1 MGIHMKMFKT
11 LVATSILASV
21 PAAAIADPV
30 VYGKANLTV
39 QSSDDGTD
47 STTEIKSNASR
58 LGIKGSQK
66 LDNGLEMVYQYE
78 VQVDVSDESKE
89 LNLTSR
95 SQFIGIRGSF
105 GEVLLGRND
114 TVLKQSQGKVDVFSD
129 LEGDLKVLWK
139 GENRMNDSITYKSPK
154 FNNFQVG
161 VSYILD
167 EDNDD
172 SSTSLSLAYG
182 DSALKKGKFYAAVA
196 MDNEVKGYDATR
208 ITFSTKVSDVIVG
221 AMFQTQENV
230 ATGEDKSGY
239 LVSAQYKLG
248 EYNLKGQFQTLEDDN
263 GFTVGVDRKLAKNS
277 KVFAFYTTY
286 NFDMSEDET
295 YLGLGLE
302 QKF

>member
-1 MGIHMKMFKT
+1 MKMFKT
-11 LVATSILASV
+11 LVATSILASM
-21 PAAAIADPV
+21 PAAVLADPV

-39 QSSDDGTD
+39 QSSDDGTE

-58 LGIKGSQK
+58 IGIKGSQK
-66 LDNGLEMVYQYE
+66 LDGGLEMVYQYE

-95 SQFIGIRGSF
+95 SQYIGIRGAF
-105 GEVLLGRND
+105 GELLVGRND
-114 TVLKQSQGKVDVFSD
+114 TVLKQSQGKFDIFSD
-129 LEGDLKVLWK
+129 LEGDIKSLWK

-167 EDNDD
+167 EANDD

-208 ITFSTKVSDVIVG
+208 ITFATKVSDVIVG

-239 LVSAQYKLG
+239 LVNAQYKLG
-248 EYNLKGQFQTLEDDN
+248 KYNLKGQFQTLEDDN
-263 GFTVGVDRKLAKNS
+263 GFTFGVDRKLAKNS
-277 KVFAFYTTY
+277 KVFAFYTTF
-286 NFDMSEDET
+286 NFDMAEDET